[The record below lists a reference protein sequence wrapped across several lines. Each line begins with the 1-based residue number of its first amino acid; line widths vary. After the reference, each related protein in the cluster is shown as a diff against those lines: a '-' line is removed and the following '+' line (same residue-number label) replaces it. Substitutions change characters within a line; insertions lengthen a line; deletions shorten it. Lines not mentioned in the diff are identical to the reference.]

1 MTRVAHPGRVGPFRT
16 VLGWMILATL
26 ATALAAWVWQGHHG
40 ALSALL
46 GGLIS
51 IVSGAVFAWIAARG
65 KSRTAG
71 EALHTVIRA
80 EVSKIAL
87 IVGLLWLVF
96 AHYRQVVPGPF
107 IGTFILTVVIFS
119 MAIAVRGK

>member
-1 MTRVAHPGRVGPFRT
+1 MLGQRIISGVFRRMNRVAHPGRGGAFRY
-16 VLGWMILATL
+16 VQKWIVVITL
-26 ATALAAWVWQGHHG
+26 PAALAAWVWQGHHG

-46 GGLIS
+46 GGFIS
-51 IVSGAVFAWIAARG
+51 IASGAVFAWFAARG

-87 IVGLLWLVF
+87 IVGLMWLVL
-96 AHYRQVVPGPF
+96 AHYEQVVPGVF
-107 IGTFILTVVIFS
+107 
-119 MAIAVRGK
+119 